1 MVVVNKIVLLSPT
14 TEEFVI
20 LSSFS
25 ISRKTV
31 LPAGQERHD
40 FVAGSNDKPWDFAA
54 SSVRSCCGLRVHEK
68 VLLYSIVFA
77 QLTHC
82 VRRPI

>member
-54 SSVRSCCGLRVHEK
+54 SSVVVVGFACTKKFCCA
-68 VLLYSIVFA
+68 VLFL
-77 QLTHC
+77 HN
-82 VRRPI
+82 